1 MFYSVEREN
10 KVFLKTKGAKA
21 NNNIYYMSV
30 ANILEIEYI
39 YSILYWYYKKIIKII
54 LKSYNDRERDI

>member
-1 MFYSVEREN
+1 VIYQNGALSLKQKQGIFEYER
-10 KVFLKTKGAKA
+10 AKA

-39 YSILYWYYKKIIKII
+39 YLEYIM
-54 LKSYNDRERDI
+54 N